1 MEMNMDSIVNW
12 LQVHAVDAA
21 INLVLALV
29 IVLIGRWLANVVAG
43 MVDKALSSRRV
54 KLSEMLTRMLVNAT
68 RIIVLLL
75 SFLVALSQLGVDIGP
90 MIAGLGVAGF
100 VVGFAM
106 QNTLSNFAAGVMIMI
121 YRPFE
126 IGHFVEVSGQA
137 GVVTD
142 LTLVYTKLKTGDNR
156 VITVPN
162 NSVWGS
168 TIVNNSVNDTRRVDM
183 VFGIGYGDDINKARK
198 VLAEILDKHEL
209 ILSDPAP
216 TLELAELADSS
227 VNFVVRPWVKA
238 SDYWRVKFDI
248 TEQVKLA
255 FDAKGIGIPYP
266 TMDVNVR
273 QEG

>member
-1 MEMNMDSIVNW
+1 MEINVDSIVNW

-21 INLVLALV
+21 INLVLALA
-29 IVLIGRWLANVVAG
+29 IVLIGRWLANVLAG

-54 KLSEMLTRMLVNAT
+54 KLSKMLTRMLVNAT
-68 RIIVLLL
+68 RIVVLLM

-168 TIVNNSVNDTRRVDM
+168 TIVNNSINDTRRVDM
-183 VFGIGYGDDINKARK
+183 VFGIGYGDDIGKARK
-198 VLAEILDKHEL
+198 VLADILDKHEL
-209 ILSDPAP
+209 ILSDPVP

-238 SDYWRVKFDI
+238 SDFWRVKFDI
-248 TEQVKLA
+248 TEQVKQA
-255 FDAKGIGIPYP
+255 FDANDIGIPYP

>member
-1 MEMNMDSIVNW
+1 MKMNMETVLDW
-12 LQVHAVDAA
+12 LQMHAMDAA
-21 INLVLALV
+21 INLILALL
-29 IVLIGRWLANVVAG
+29 IVWIGRWLANMLAN
-43 MVDKALSSRRV
+43 MIDKTLSSRRV
-54 KLSEMLTRMLVNAT
+54 KLSEMLTRMLVSAT
-68 RIIVLLL
+68 RIVVLLL
-75 SFLVALSQLGVDIGP
+75 SFLAALSQIGVDIGP

-156 VITVPN
+156 AITVPN

-168 TIVNNSVNDTRRVDM
+168 TIVNNSANDTRRIDM
-183 VFGIGYGDDINKARK
+183 VFGIGYGDDIGKART
-198 VLAEILDKHEL
+198 VLQDILDKHEL

-216 TLELAELADSS
+216 VLELAELAESS
-227 VNFVVRPWVKA
+227 VNFVVRPWVK
-238 SDYWRVKFDI
+238 SGDFWRVKCDV
-248 TEQVKLA
+248 TEQVKQA
-255 FDAKGIGIPYP
+255 FDANGIGFPYP

-273 QEG
+273 QES

>member
-12 LQVHAVDAA
+12 LQVHAVGAA

-29 IVLIGRWLANVVAG
+29 IIWIGRWLANVVAG
-43 MVDKALSSRRV
+43 MVNKALGSRRV

-68 RIIVLLL
+68 RIVVLLM

-90 MIAGLGVAGF
+90 MVAGLGVAGF

-183 VFGIGYGDDINKARK
+183 VFGIGYGDDIGTARK
-198 VLAEILDKHEL
+198 VLVDIMDKHEL

-216 TLELAELADSS
+216 VLELAELADSS

-238 SDYWRVKFDI
+238 SDFWRVKFDI

-255 FDAKGIGIPYP
+255 FDANGIGIPYP

>member
-183 VFGIGYGDDINKARK
+183 VFGIGYGDDIRKAK
-198 VLAEILDKHEL
+198 EVLQTIIDADERILK
-209 ILSDPAP
+209 DPAP
-216 TLELAELADSS
+216 LIAVGELGDSS
-227 VNFVVRPWVKA
+227 VNFNVRPWVA
-238 SDYWRVKFDI
+238 SGDYWAVRFDLNEKI
-248 TEQVKLA
+248 KLA
-255 FDAKGIGIPYP
+255 FDDAGISIPFP
-266 TMDVNVR
+266 QMDVHVHKD
-273 QEG
+273 

>member
-43 MVDKALSSRRV
+43 MVDKALSSRCV